1 MKLIFAT
8 GNLNKLAEVQ
18 NITPKNIELIGLD
31 AVGITEDI
39 PETGNTL
46 ETNALQKA
54 RYVYEKT
61 QLNCFADDTGLQV
74 FALNNEP
81 GVYSARYAGP
91 QKNAN
96 DNMDLVLKNL
106 ADKESRLAEFATVIA
121 LIYNGKEYLFEGK
134 VIGKIT
140 KTNNGVNGFGYD
152 PIFQPKGYEQT
163 FAEMTINQKN
173 EISHRAKAFQKLKDF
188 LSSIPY

>member
-96 DNMDLVLKNL
+96 DNMVLVLKNL

>member
-18 NITPKNIELIGLD
+18 KITPKNIELIGLD

-96 DNMDLVLKNL
+96 DNMVLVLKNL

-173 EISHRAKAFQKLKDF
+173 EISHRAKAFQKLKEF